1 MKKWNKERRVMLPS
15 FLISKSKSFLTFV
28 CMHLLMVSGPLC
40 PKDYRFDKGLHVQKV
55 AQQDYT
61 HLILFKLLIAFL

>member
-40 PKDYRFDKGLHVQKV
+40 PKEYRFDKGLFVQKGWCLMK
-55 AQQDYT
+55 T
-61 HLILFKLLIAFL
+61 TKSHTL

>member
-1 MKKWNKERRVMLPS
+1 MLPS

-55 AQQDYT
+55 SPS
-61 HLILFKLLIAFL
+61 LLIKCPSLF